1 MKRITHKVLKELLIN
16 DAYIHYLFGSLI
28 FLVVISLFQ
37 IPQSLELVLMIFLG
51 IVSIVCLP
59 FVFNRINTALYLVK
73 NGIEIIVKKFSFE
86 QGLFGTKLRFEYEY
100 AGMKYIKIKFFQT
113 FWFPDDKR
121 SQMKLLIDPNKPSKY
136 TILELKKRSVFTLI
150 KNRNV

>member
-1 MKRITHKVLKELLIN
+1 MKRITHKVLKELIIN
-16 DAYIHYLFGSLI
+16 DAYIHYLFCSLI
-28 FLVVISLFQ
+28 FIVVLSLFQ
-37 IPQSLELVLMIFLG
+37 IPQSLKLVLMIFLG
-51 IVSIVCLP
+51 IVSTFCLP

-73 NGIEIIVKKFSFE
+73 NGVEIIVKQFSFE
-86 QGLFGTKLRFEYEY
+86 LGLFGTKLRFEYEY

-136 TILELKKRSVFTLI
+136 TILELNKRSVFTLI

>member
-16 DAYIHYLFGSLI
+16 DAYINYFFGSLI
-28 FLVVISLFQ
+28 FLVVLSLFQ
-37 IPQSLELVLMIFLG
+37 IPQSLELVLMFFLG

-73 NGIEIIVKKFSFE
+73 NGIEIIVKQYSFE
-86 QGLFGTKLRFEYEY
+86 QSLFGTKLRFEYEY

-113 FWFPDDKR
+113 FWFPDDKG
-121 SQMKLLIDPNKPSKY
+121 SQMKLLIDPYKPSKY
-136 TILELKKRSVFTLI
+136 TILELKKRSVLTII